1 MPQLPHS
8 RPLPK
13 LSFVPCLALLLLS
26 PWAFIHNAVAQ
37 QAAQSDAKPLS
48 ASSQGQATP
57 AQPSGTTAPAY
68 DKNLFHN
75 PIPAEQLAFL
85 NHFAGSPS
93 GQIIRDNQ
101 YKKLMHSVIP
111 DWMFHYGWDI
121 RLPDALNK
129 VVEGSR
135 LPVEIREGRYVVV
148 SGSSGPYLKGRGM
161 MWVDMQEE
169 IALGA
174 FYFQPTNGEPTPT
187 VTVFSSQVQQDSL
200 LMSQLPPAFA
210 QELREWSAASG
221 IPPVTTRYFI
231 GGLDKK
237 ILLEHDEDYC
247 APEKITACEEMNA
260 DAADNDLNAAYYLEQ
275 TNYATNA
282 TAWMIVGPDQVA
294 WIQTRNN
301 ECGSG
306 PDWLPCRIRLTRQ
319 RIGLIV
325 RRHTVAQ
332 NPRR

>member
-1 MPQLPHS
+1 MITPSSSSLYRNLSLVGFLVAFLISLWMACPGVIAQEVPPARTAPQPAS
-8 RPLPK
+8 RE
-13 LSFVPCLALLLLS
+13 
-26 PWAFIHNAVAQ
+26 
-37 QAAQSDAKPLS
+37 
-48 ASSQGQATP
+48 
-57 AQPSGTTAPAY
+57 AQPPKAEDSGTATAAY
-68 DKNLFHN
+68 DKNLFRN

-93 GQIIRDNQ
+93 GQIIRDKQ
-101 YKKLMHSVIP
+101 YKKLMHTVIP

-129 VVEGSR
+129 VVEGSK

-148 SGSSGPYLKGRGM
+148 SGRNGPYLKGRGM
-161 MWVDMQEE
+161 MWIDVQEG

-174 FYFQPTNGEPTPT
+174 FYFHPTNGEPTPT
-187 VTVFSSQVQQDSL
+187 ITVFSNQVQQDSL

-210 QELREWSAASG
+210 QELRQWSAESG

-231 GGLDKK
+231 GGVNKK
-237 ILLEHDEDYC
+237 VLLEHDEDYC
-247 APEKITACEEMNA
+247 APEQIIACEEMNA
-260 DAADNDLNAAYYLEQ
+260 DAADTDLNAAYYLEQ

-301 ECGSG
+301 ECGTG
-306 PDWLPCRIRLTRQ
+306 PDWLPCRIRLNREQ
-319 RIGLIV
+319 IGVIV